1 MNGAYAINGIE
12 IWHVEYNGNKQLIG
26 YITSEYEKVSKT
38 AELATEKAFTF
49 HEEKDALK
57 KERDEYYNMLL
68 ENNLIKKPKT
78 QDEINEELFKMNEDL
93 SVKLGMAL
101 DVLNKLAEGISKN
114 GNGYKQNSTS
124 NEHNGSGDRQPEGE

>member
-26 YITSEYEKVSKT
+26 YIASEYEKISKT

-49 HEEKDALK
+49 HEEKEALQ

-68 ENNLIKKPKT
+68 EHGIIKKPKS
-78 QDEINEELFKMNEDL
+78 QEEINDELFRMNEDL
-93 SVKLGMAL
+93 SKKLEMTL
-101 DVLNKLAEGISKN
+101 DALNKVIGGMSE
-114 GNGYKQNSTS
+114 NGYKQDITS
-124 NEHNGSGDRQPEGE
+124 NVNNGCGDRQSKNK

>member
-26 YITSEYEKVSKT
+26 YIASEYDKVSKT

-49 HEEKDALK
+49 HEEKEALE

-68 ENNLIKKPKT
+68 ENNLIKKPRT
-78 QDEINEELFKMNEDL
+78 QEEINEELFKINEDL
-93 SVKLGMAL
+93 NAKLGMAL
-101 DVLNKLAEGISKN
+101 DVLNKLAEGMRDN
-114 GNGYKQNSTS
+114 GHKQDSTS
-124 NEHNGSGDRQPEGE
+124 DEHNGCGDRQPKGK

>member
-26 YITSEYEKVSKT
+26 YVASEYEKVSKT

-49 HEEKDALK
+49 HEEKEVLE

-78 QDEINEELFKMNEDL
+78 QEEINEELFKMNEDL
-93 SVKLGMAL
+93 TTKLGIAL
-101 DVLNKLAEGISKN
+101 DVLSRLAEGMTKD
-114 GNGYKQNSTS
+114 GNGHKQDSTS
-124 NEHNGSGDRQPEGE
+124 NEHNGNGNRQSKGK

>member
-26 YITSEYEKVSKT
+26 YIASEYEKISKT

-49 HEEKDALK
+49 HEEKEALE
-57 KERDEYYNMLL
+57 KERDEYYAMLV

-78 QDEINEELFKMNEDL
+78 QEEINEELFKMNEDL
-93 SVKLGMAL
+93 TMKLGLAL
-101 DVLNKLAEGISKN
+101 DVLNKLAEGMNAN
-114 GNGYKQNSTS
+114 GHKQDSTS
-124 NEHNGSGDRQPEGE
+124 DEHNGSGDRQPKSK